1 MSKMNRLGAILG
13 AGLWIGSG
21 SLAHAQETSA
31 GRAAPKFGTASPTTT
46 VVSASEFRG
55 YAGFHAPTFSTV
67 FPICPGGGCDGI
79 GQVRAAV
86 SVPSGAVLT
95 ALGVNSATTTGVPM
109 TFSLYSRDH
118 LGNTADLGTF
128 PIPTHAGFATDYFDI
143 ADVLVPSNSEHVLVI
158 VVRSPYT
165 DSEVATQFLG
175 YVEVAW
181 FRTVST
187 APDTPTFGDV
197 PPFHPFYQFVE
208 ALARSGITGGCGG
221 GNYCPDAS
229 LTRGQMAVFLSK
241 ALGLHWPH

>member
-1 MSKMNRLGAILG
+1 LC

-21 SLAHAQETSA
+21 AVAHSQETSA
-31 GRAAPKFGTASPTTT
+31 ARTARPKFGTASQTTT
-46 VVSASEFRG
+46 VVAAAEFYG
-55 YAGFHAPTFSTV
+55 AVSVFDPETFSLI
-67 FPICPGGGCDGI
+67 FGICPGGGCGI

-86 SVPSGAVLT
+86 SVPSGALITVI
-95 ALGVNSATTTGVPM
+95 GVNTATTTGVPM
-109 TFSLYSRDH
+109 TLSLYSRDH
-118 LGNTADLGTF
+118 LGNTADLGSFT
-128 PIPTHAGFATDYFDI
+128 IPTHADFGTDYFDI
-143 ADVLVPSNSEHVLVI
+143 NDVLIPSNSERVLLI

-181 FRTVST
+181 RRTVSNP
-187 APDTPTFGDV
+187 PDTPSFGDV
-197 PPFHPFYQFVE
+197 PVFHPFYQFIE

-241 ALGLHWPH
+241 ALGLHWPQ

>member
-1 MSKMNRLGAILG
+1 MDRIGAILG

-21 SLAHAQETSA
+21 AVGHAQERSA
-31 GRAAPKFGTASPTTT
+31 GAHASPKFGTESQTTT
-46 VVSASEFRG
+46 VVAGNEFRG
-55 YAGFHAPTFSTV
+55 YIGFHAPTFSAT
-67 FPICPGGGCDGI
+67 FPVCSGGDCDGI
-79 GQVRAAV
+79 FQARAAV
-86 SVPSGAVLT
+86 SVPSGAVIT
-95 ALGVNSATTTGVPM
+95 TVRVNTATTTGVPM
-109 TFSLYSRDH
+109 SFSLYSRDQ

-128 PIPTHAGFATDYFDI
+128 PIPTHAEFGSDDFDI
-143 ADVLVPSNSEHVLVI
+143 DDVLVPSNSEHVLVI
-158 VVRSPYT
+158 VVRSPPT

-181 FRTVST
+181 HRTVSEP
-187 APDTPTFGDV
+187 PDTPTFGDV

-221 GNYCPDAS
+221 GNYCPDAP